1 MSDGEIIET
10 CELAITHL
18 TEVGWT
24 RKQYLCGYNDGLM
37 RPRKFKAC
45 AVGALVIVGLPAD
58 QDIYIDWMQEIK
70 ACPAIA
76 AVTKVILERHP
87 DLHRKH
93 ESTPDQTLVRF
104 NDEVAK
110 DVEDVIEILQ
120 ETIKRHQDAIS
131 EDEDF

>member
-1 MSDGEIIET
+1 MSDVEIIET

-24 RKQYLCGYNDGLM
+24 RKQYLCGYNDGIL

-58 QDIYIDWMQEIK
+58 QDLYIDWMREIK
-70 ACPAIA
+70 ACPALP
-76 AVTKVILERHP
+76 AVTKVIIERHP
-87 DLHRKH
+87 ELLPRAR
-93 ESTPDQTLVRF
+93 ETPDTTIVRF

-110 DVEDVIEILQ
+110 DVDDVIEILQ